1 VELRH
6 LRYFLAVAEFGSL
19 NRAAAHLL
27 VAQPSLSRQIRALE
41 HELGRPLLARSAR
54 GVTLTAA
61 GSALVGH
68 ARQLLALEAATAD
81 VVAGSDRARET
92 VSVGVPPG
100 IPPDWMLET
109 VRVIGVAVPDG
120 ALTLVEASTSEQVRA
135 LQKGELDVG
144 IVHQAPPS
152 GHIGKVLWTEPF
164 GVALRPDHDLA
175 VQVHHRLA
183 DLDGLRVLIHSRGQ
197 VPDQQD
203 GLLAAA
209 TAAGVHPTW
218 LFARFV
224 EHARAAA
231 DAHRADAVVVGSHT
245 ARRQLHGWRWTPLRD
260 LPLSL
265 TTWVVRRGETRRVV
279 TAVAEALGERPEPR
293 TGEDEGDS
301 SPRVAG
307 STGHGCP

>member
-1 VELRH
+1 MCCRHRLTDMELRH

-41 HELGRPLLARSAR
+41 HELGRALLTRSAR
-54 GVTLTAA
+54 GVALTPA
-61 GSALVGH
+61 GAALVGH

-81 VVAGSDRARET
+81 VVAGGDRARET

-100 IPPDWMLET
+100 IPPEWLLDA
-109 VRVIGVAVPDG
+109 VRAIGTSIPDG
-120 ALTLVEASTSEQVRA
+120 ALALVETSTSEQVRA
-135 LQKGELDVG
+135 LQKGELDIG
-144 IVHQAPPS
+144 LVHQAPPS
-152 GHIGKVLWTEPF
+152 GHIGKLLWTEPF
-164 GVALRPDHDLA
+164 GVALRPGHELA
-175 VQVHHRLA
+175 AAPHHRLA

-203 GLLAAA
+203 SLLAAA

-218 LFARFV
+218 IFARFV

-231 DAHRADAVVVGSHT
+231 EAHRADAVVVGSHT

-279 TAVAEALGERPEPR
+279 RAVADALGERPEPGDL
-293 TGEDEGDS
+293 GEPED
-301 SPRVAG
+301 R
-307 STGHGCP
+307 

>member
-27 VAQPSLSRQIRALE
+27 VAQPSLSRQIRSLE
-41 HELGRPLLARSAR
+41 HELGRPLLERSAR
-54 GVTLTAA
+54 GVALTPA
-61 GSALVGH
+61 GTALAGH

-100 IPPDWMLET
+100 IPPDWLVET
-109 VRVIGVAVPDG
+109 VRAIGTGVSDCTLA
-120 ALTLVEASTSEQVRA
+120 LVEANTSEQLRS

-152 GHIGKVLWTEPF
+152 GHIGRLLWTEPF
-164 GVALRPDHDLA
+164 GIALRPGHRLA
-175 VQVHHRLA
+175 AAPQHRLA
-183 DLDGLRVLIHSRGQ
+183 DLDGLRILIHSRGQ

-203 GLLAAA
+203 SLLAA
-209 TAAGVHPTW
+209 TTTAGVHPTW
-218 LFARFV
+218 VFARFV
-224 EHARAAA
+224 EHALAAA
-231 DAHRADAVVVGSHT
+231 EAHRADAVVVGART
-245 ARRQLHGWRWTPLRD
+245 ARRQLHGWRWTPLLD

-279 TAVAEALGERPEPR
+279 RAVVDALGERPEP
-293 TGEDEGDS
+293 TDS
-301 SPRVAG
+301 LSRAG
-307 STGHGCP
+307 GSNPHDHE

>member
-41 HELGRPLLARSAR
+41 HELGRPLLERSAR
-54 GVTLTAA
+54 GVALTAA
-61 GSALVGH
+61 GTALAGH

-100 IPPDWMLET
+100 VPPDWLVET
-109 VRVIGVAVPDG
+109 VRTIGADVPDC
-120 ALTLVEASTSEQVRA
+120 TLAIVEANTSEQLRS

-152 GHIGKVLWTEPF
+152 GHIGKLLWTEPF
-164 GVALRPDHDLA
+164 GIALRPGHRLA
-175 VQVHHRLA
+175 DEAQHRLA

-197 VPDQQD
+197 VPGQQD
-203 GLLAAA
+203 SLLAAA
-209 TAAGVHPTW
+209 ATAGVHPTW
-218 LFARFV
+218 LFVRFV
-224 EHARAAA
+224 EHALAAA
-231 DAHRADAVVVGSHT
+231 EAHRADAVVVGART
-245 ARRQLHGWRWTPLRD
+245 ARRQLSGWRWTPLRD

-265 TTWVVRRGETRRVV
+265 TTWAVRRGETRRVV
-279 TAVAEALGERPEPR
+279 RAVADALGERPEP
-293 TGEDEGDS
+293 GE
-301 SPRVAG
+301 
-307 STGHGCP
+307 T